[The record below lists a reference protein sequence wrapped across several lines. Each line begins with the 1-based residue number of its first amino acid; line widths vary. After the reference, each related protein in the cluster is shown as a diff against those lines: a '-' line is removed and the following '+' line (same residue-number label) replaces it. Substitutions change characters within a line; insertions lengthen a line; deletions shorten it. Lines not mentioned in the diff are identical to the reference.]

1 MRWYREFSPSVQWT
15 GGFLM
20 LYGRELID
28 QFPVRKSKRQKS
40 AFREAVLSYGAAR
53 GYMGKVESG
62 TFGSKN
68 VVFGDPEQA
77 EYLVTAHYDTCA
89 RLPFPNFITPCHLS
103 IYLLYQLFLCAVIIL
118 VPCVIG
124 IAVGILVREPLV
136 ASVTAEVLFIL
147 VLILMLFGPANP
159 SNLNDNSSG
168 VLAVLDLMA
177 ALPEAQREKVCFVL
191 FDLEE
196 AGLFGSAGYRKAHR
210 KASQRQLVLN
220 MDCVGDGD
228 EILLFPKKSLRR
240 NGAWMDR
247 LRSACLREG
256 EKEIRLVERG
266 FAFYPSDQMQFPLG
280 IGIAALRK
288 TKGGIYYLSRIHTP
302 KDTILEENNILLLR
316 SFCLG
321 LLSQPEGKKGTDR

>member
-1 MRWYREFSPSVQWT
+1 
-15 GGFLM
+15 M

-28 QFPVRKSKRQKS
+28 QFPVRKSKKQKA
-40 AFREAVLSYGAAR
+40 AFRETVLSYGAAQ
-53 GYMGKVESG
+53 GYAAKVESG
-62 TFGSKN
+62 AFGAKN
-68 VVFGDPEQA
+68 LVFGDPEQA

-89 RLPFPNFITPCHLS
+89 RLPVPNFITPCHFG

-118 VPCVIG
+118 VPSVLG

-136 ASVTAEVLFIL
+136 AGVTAEVLFL
-147 VLILMLFGPANP
+147 LLLFLMLFGPANP

-168 VLAVLDLMA
+168 VLTVLDLMA
-177 ALPEAQREKVCFVL
+177 TLPEAQRGKVCFVL

-196 AGLFGSAGYRKAHR
+196 AGLFGSAGYRKVHR
-210 KASQRQLVLN
+210 KASQQQLVLN

-240 NGAWMDR
+240 NEAWVER
-247 LRSACLREG
+247 LSSACLRKG

-280 IGIAALRK
+280 VGIAALRR

-302 KDTILEENNILLLR
+302 KDTILEEKNILLLR
-316 SFCLG
+316 SFCLE
-321 LLSQPEGKKGTDR
+321 LLSQSEGKKGTDR